1 MTRTQILEH
10 QLKKSLTEDDYVKV
24 TEDDKSFVLAKAT
37 QIVDGYVNY
46 TSGSELDYII
56 CDIALD
62 MIINDTYNQIDRKP
76 MSVPSNVA
84 SIKEGDTIITFST
97 SSEDKAENKT
107 SSISGISAYY
117 IDTYRDD
124 LNRYRKLRR

>member
-1 MTRTQILEH
+1 MTRRQILEH
-10 QLKKSLTEDDYVKV
+10 QLKKSLTEDDYIKT

-46 TSGSELDYII
+46 KSGSELDYII

-76 MSVPSNVA
+76 MNVPSNIA
-84 SIKEGDTIITFST
+84 SIKEGDTIITFS
-97 SSEDKAENKT
+97 SASEDKAENKT
-107 SSISGISAYY
+107 SSISGINAYY

>member
-46 TSGSELDYII
+46 KSGSELDYII

-76 MSVPSNVA
+76 MNVPSNVA

>member
-1 MTRTQILEH
+1 MTRSQILDH
-10 QLKKSLTEDDYVKV
+10 QLKKSLTEDDYIKT

-46 TSGSELDYII
+46 KSGSELDYII

-62 MIINDTYNQIDRKP
+62 MIINDTYNKIDRKP
-76 MSVPSNVA
+76 MNVPANVA
-84 SIKEGDTIITFST
+84 SIKEGDTIITFSSAT
-97 SSEDKAENKT
+97 EDKAENKT

>member
-1 MTRTQILEH
+1 MTRKQILEH

-46 TSGSELDYII
+46 KSGSELDYII

-62 MIINDTYNQIDRKP
+62 MIINDTYNKIDRKP

>member
-1 MTRTQILEH
+1 MTRSQILDH
-10 QLKKSLTEDDYVKV
+10 QLKKSLTEDDYIKT

-46 TSGSELDYII
+46 KSGHELDYII

-62 MIINDTYNQIDRKP
+62 MIINDVYNSVNRKP
-76 MSVPSNVA
+76 MDVPSNVA
-84 SIKEGDTIITFST
+84 SIKEGDTIITFNSA
-97 SSEDKAENKT
+97 SDDKAENKT
-107 SSISGISAYY
+107 SSITGISAYY

>member
-1 MTRTQILEH
+1 MTRIEILDY
-10 QLKKSLTEDDYVKV
+10 QLKKSLTEDDYIKT

-46 TSGSELDYII
+46 KSGSELDYII

-62 MIINDTYNQIDRKP
+62 MIINDTYNKIDRKP
-76 MSVPSNVA
+76 MNVPSNVA
-84 SIKEGDTIITFST
+84 SIKEGDTIITFS
-97 SSEDKAENKT
+97 SASEDKAENKT

-124 LNRYRKLRR
+124 LNRYRRLRR

>member
-1 MTRTQILEH
+1 MNREQILEH
-10 QLKKSLTEDDYVKV
+10 QLKKSLTADDYYKV

-46 TSGSELDYII
+46 KSGSELDFIV

-76 MSVPSNVA
+76 MNVPANVA
-84 SIKEGDTIITFST
+84 SIKEGDTIITFS
-97 SSEDKAENKT
+97 SSTEDKAENKN
-107 SSISGISAYY
+107 SSMTGVSAYY

>member
-1 MTRTQILEH
+1 MTRIQILDY
-10 QLKKSLTEDDYVKV
+10 QLKKSLTEDDYIKT

-46 TSGSELDYII
+46 KSGPELDYII

-62 MIINDTYNQIDRKP
+62 MIINDTYNKVDRKP
-76 MSVPSNVA
+76 MNVPSNVA
-84 SIKEGDTIITFST
+84 SIKEGDTIITFSS

>member
-1 MTRTQILEH
+1 MTRRQILEH
-10 QLKKSLTEDDYVKV
+10 QLKKSLTEDDYIKT

-46 TSGSELDYII
+46 KSGSELDYII

-76 MSVPSNVA
+76 MNVPSNVA
-84 SIKEGDTIITFST
+84 SIKEGDTIITFS
-97 SSEDKAENKT
+97 SASEDKAENKT
-107 SSISGISAYY
+107 SSISGVNAYY

>member
-1 MTRTQILEH
+1 MTRMQILDH
-10 QLKKSLTEDDYVKV
+10 QLKKSLTEDDYIKT

-46 TSGSELDYII
+46 KSGSELDYII

-62 MIINDTYNQIDRKP
+62 MIINDTYNKIDRKP
-76 MSVPSNVA
+76 MNVPANVA
-84 SIKEGDTIITFST
+84 SIKEGDTIITFSSAT
-97 SSEDKAENKT
+97 DDKAENKT